1 MIFSKG
7 KYKGEIM
14 EKVKKILLNCI
25 LYSFLI
31 LLVWILY
38 MALIGNEKIVFEYN
52 TLLLLLGVV
61 FYIFILVFASKK
73 IVPKLVKLKWLP
85 YILFGLFFVICV
97 LVSNDV
103 KVNPSWDMGRVFN
116 LSKDYALTG
125 ETVDVYLYQYPNNIM
140 ISVIY
145 IGIMKIGQ
153 LLTVVDFLT
162 YATVMNAF
170 IVSLTV
176 VLLYFVAKK
185 MYDEKKAMMV
195 LLIAL
200 FTSPLYLYGAEYYT
214 DTFSMFMIMLTFF
227 TYLVMEEQ
235 KSIPKKITLQIIL
248 GFLLVIAFKVKVTA
262 AFIIIALLVYRV
274 LTDKSKAI
282 LRDFVFVIP
291 TAMLVLIIGN
301 LILNAIFIPNKEI
314 SDQEEMPIEHWIW
327 MGLKGAGGYDEEDYA
342 YTRSFKTY
350 EERKQADREALKERI
365 KEYNIGSFIKH
376 VGYKM
381 WFAWC
386 DGTYFVPEV
395 LRREPVSK
403 GVLYEYVSRYGKKTD
418 YYKYWPQIMHIG
430 MLTLIAVN
438 AYTMIRKKKRAT
450 KDMILFIAIY
460 GLIVFLII
468 WENRSRYVLT
478 MLPIMLLAML
488 NGIQVLEQIVFD
500 KKKKIVT
507 INKTSEGE

>member
-1 MIFSKG
+1 
-7 KYKGEIM
+7 M
-14 EKVKKILLNCI
+14 ERAKKILLNCI
-25 LYSFLI
+25 LYSFLA
-31 LLVWILY
+31 LLVLILY
-38 MALIGNEKIVFEYN
+38 MALIDNEKIVFEYN

-61 FYIFILVFASKK
+61 AYIALLVFVSKK
-73 IVPKLVKLKWLP
+73 IVPKLVELKWLP
-85 YILFGLFFVICV
+85 YVLFALFFIICI

-125 ETVDVYLYQYPNNIM
+125 KTVDVYLYQYPNNIM

-145 IGIMKIGQ
+145 IGIMKLGQ
-153 LLTVVDFLT
+153 LLTVADFLT

-176 VLLYFVAKK
+176 VLLYYVAKK

-227 TYLVMEEQ
+227 TYLVMREQ

-248 GFLLVIAFKVKVTA
+248 GILLVVAFKVKVTA
-262 AFIIIALLVYRV
+262 VFIVIALLVYRI
-274 LTDKSKAI
+274 LTDKPKSI

-291 TAMLVLIIGN
+291 TAMIVLIISN
-301 LILNAIFIPNKEI
+301 LVLNAIYIPNKEI

-350 EERKQADREALKERI
+350 EERKQANREALKTRI
-365 KEYNIGSFIKH
+365 KEYDVNSFIKH
-376 VGYKM
+376 IRYKI

-395 LRREPVSK
+395 LRREPVNQ
-403 GVLYEYVSRYGKKTD
+403 GVLFEYVSRYGTKTN
-418 YYKYWPQIMHIG
+418 YYKYWPQIMHVG
-430 MLTLIAVN
+430 MLALIAVN
-438 AYTMIRKKKRAT
+438 VYTIIKKKKYQS
-450 KDMILFIAIY
+450 KDITLFIAIY
-460 GLIVFLII
+460 GLIVFLLI

-478 MLPIMLLAML
+478 LLPIMLLAML
-488 NGIQVLEQIVFD
+488 NGIQALEEKAFH
-500 KKKKIVT
+500 KKKQIVT
-507 INKTSEGE
+507 IDSTSKGEENGKNKGII